1 MVMVTMM
8 VMMAVMV
15 KAMLVVDGGGGDDND
30 VDSKWYYNSIFAQYL
45 IALVTLTLCTYVL
58 REKMTV
64 LFRTEPVQGRESG
77 GGGGG
82 RVILYTHK
90 IKQTI

>member
-1 MVMVTMM
+1 MAPMVMVTMMVMM

-30 VDSKWYYNSIFAQYL
+30 GDDVDSTWYYNSIFAQYL
-45 IALVTLTLCTYVL
+45 IVLVTLTLCTYVL
-58 REKMTV
+58 CEKMTV

-77 GGGGG
+77 GGEEEG
-82 RVILYTHK
+82 
-90 IKQTI
+90 